1 MDLSFMCTGDIG
13 EVKCQVS
20 GELPVE
26 LQLDGNIVNQGSLNV
41 YSKALDYLMRGVT
54 NFASG
59 RLFGT
64 SLSIDH
70 LGKVE
75 KKGSVVQWGLKVPK
89 SEVVT
94 YTVTLDNIKESMYF
108 ADAVLND
115 GSNIKPIENKGLLK
129 IKGEQLRANLVKGVV
144 SLGESV
150 LPYYYSYE
158 GDNLVLKVKTTDKAI
173 DIEDVVEDD
182 VYIALKLLSLFMYKS
197 QHLGFVLIDCSGFS
211 DAVIDFIV
219 KMHKLFQKEY
229 GVNLLFLYNLSPNS
243 SIKTDKVYLPD
254 IERK

>member
-1 MDLSFMCTGDIG
+1 MDLSFMCTSGIG

-20 GELPVE
+20 GELPIE
-26 LQLDGNIVNQGSLNV
+26 LQLDGGVVNQSSLKV

-59 RLFGT
+59 RILGT
-64 SLSIDH
+64 SINIGH
-70 LGKVE
+70 LGSVVKN
-75 KKGSVVQWGLKVPK
+75 GSMVQWGLKVPK

-94 YTVTLDNIKESMYF
+94 YTVTSDNIKESMYF
-108 ADAVLND
+108 ADAILNS
-115 GSNIKPIENKGLLK
+115 GNSIKPIENKGLFK
-129 IKGEQLRANLVKGVV
+129 IKGEQLKANLVKGVV
-144 SLGESV
+144 SVGESK

-158 GDNLVLKVKTTDKAI
+158 GDDLVLKVKATDKVI

-182 VYIALKLLSLFMYKS
+182 VYIALKLLSLFMSKS
-197 QHLGFVLIDCSGFS
+197 QHLGLVLLDCRGFS
-211 DAVIDFIV
+211 DAVIEFIV
-219 KMHKLFQKEY
+219 SMHKLFQKEY

-243 SIKTDKVYLPD
+243 SIKTDKIYLPD